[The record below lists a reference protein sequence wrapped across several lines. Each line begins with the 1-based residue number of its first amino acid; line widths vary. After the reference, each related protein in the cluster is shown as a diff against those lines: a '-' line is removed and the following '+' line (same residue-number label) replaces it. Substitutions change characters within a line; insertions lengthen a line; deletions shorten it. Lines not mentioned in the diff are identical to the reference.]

1 MTFLQ
6 NGRTNKKNRQS
17 NVWHVG
23 QYVRLSKEDGD
34 KPESD
39 SIQNQQRIISK
50 HIEYME
56 QQGEQIASVKVYSD
70 DGYAGGSLNRPAFQ
84 QMMRAVEAGEIN
96 CVIFKDLSRLGRNY
110 PELGKLMEDYFPQKG
125 VRVISVLNNLD
136 SLKSPETY
144 CSAIV
149 SFSNIVNDDYIRQ
162 LSIKIK
168 STLDMKRNS
177 GEFIGNYAPYGY
189 VKSLDDK
196 NLWLIDEEAAEV
208 VKKIFR
214 LTVEGMGPYQIAKR
228 LMEEKVE
235 KPSYY
240 QATRQRGN
248 YQTMC
253 DFETPYNWT
262 GGSVVRILERPEYMG
277 DTVNFR
283 SHKESYKDKKAV
295 KNNSDEILVFQ
306 DTHEP
311 IIDRR
316 TWYMVQELRKTVRRV
331 DTNGE
336 GSLLTGKLYCA
347 DCGGKMHYRRSTT
360 RAARDWRGIPNGGTE
375 RTSAGFNC
383 GTYNSSRKQYKQVCF
398 SHSIK
403 EDTVKQ
409 LILETIRYAL
419 KSVRMD
425 EAAFI
430 KNMRSASEVRDK
442 GEVKKLKAD
451 FSKKKKRFADL
462 DLLIKK
468 VYEDNAMGKLPDRR
482 YEMLSSDYEKEQQE
496 LEISMQEIR
505 EKLAQFEDDTDRT
518 EEFLSLV
525 RKYTDIQEL
534 TPAIVNEFVDKV
546 MVHKIEEIDGER
558 VQEIEIFLNY
568 IGKVELPVQELSEEE
583 MAAEEKKRKRRAY
596 SRAYLKEYRKK
607 HRPEIRRVIEGARE
621 ADKQKQI
628 AEAEASADGLLHTDG
643 TEQVAAMVAGENK
656 IIVES
661 SLPTKEEVKAKYGR

>member
-1 MTFLQ
+1 M
-6 NGRTNKKNRQS
+6 NNRTAGDNRITAL
-17 NVWHVG
+17 
-23 QYVRLSKEDGD
+23 YERLSRDDDLAGDSNSIVNQKKMLEDYAKNNGYT
-34 KPESD
+34 
-39 SIQNQQRIISK
+39 NTV
-50 HIEYME
+50 HFT
-56 QQGEQIASVKVYSD
+56 D
-70 DGYAGGSLNRPAFQ
+70 DGFSGGSFERPGWK
-84 QMMRAVEAGEIN
+84 QM
-96 CVIFKDLSRLGRNY
+96 LSRIENGDIGTVIVKDMSRVGR
-110 PELGKLMEDYFPQKG
+110 DYLQVGFYTEVFFREKG
-125 VRVISVLNNLD
+125 VRFIAVSNGVDSSNNTSSEFAPFLNIMNEWYLRDCSRKITAVLRA
-136 SLKSPETY
+136 KGKEGKPIT
-144 CSAIV
+144 
-149 SFSNIVNDDYIRQ
+149 SNP
-162 LSIKIK
+162 
-168 STLDMKRNS
+168 
-177 GEFIGNYAPYGY
+177 PYGY
-189 VKSLDDK
+189 VKSPDDK
-196 NLWLIDEEAAEV
+196 NLWLVDEEAAEV

-228 LMEEKVE
+228 LMAEKVE

-240 QATRQRGN
+240 QAARQRGN
-248 YQTMC
+248 FKTMC

-295 KNNSDEILVFQ
+295 KNSSEDILIFQ

-316 TWYMVQELRKTVRRV
+316 TWYLVQELRKTVRRV
-331 DTNGE
+331 DTSGE

-360 RAARDWRGIPNGGTE
+360 RAGRDWRGIPNGE
-375 RTSAGFNC
+375 VQHTSAGFNC
-383 GTYNSSRKQYKQVCF
+383 STYNSSRKKYKQVCC

-409 LILETIRYAL
+409 LILESIRYAL

-430 KNMRSASEVRDK
+430 KSMRSASEVRDK
-442 GEVKKLKAD
+442 GEVKKLKTDLA
-451 FSKKKKRFADL
+451 KKEKRFADL

-505 EKLAQFEDDTDRT
+505 EKLMQFEDDTDRT

-525 RKYTDIQEL
+525 HKYTDIQKL

-546 MVHKIEEIDGER
+546 LVHRIEETDGDR

-568 IGKVELPVQELSEEE
+568 IGRVELPAQELSGEE
-583 MAAEEKKRKRRAY
+583 MAEEEKKRKSRQYRREYMKAY
-596 SRAYLKEYRKK
+596 REK
-607 HRPEIRRVIEGARE
+607 HRPEIRRVIESANA

-628 AEAEASADGLLHTDG
+628 VEAGQSADELLYTNS
-643 TEQVAAMVAGENK
+643 TKQVAAMVAGENK
-656 IIVES
+656 IIIES
-661 SLPTKEEVKAKYGR
+661 SLPTKEEVKVKYGR

>member
-1 MTFLQ
+1 M
-6 NGRTNKKNRQS
+6 NNRTAGDNRITAL
-17 NVWHVG
+17 
-23 QYVRLSKEDGD
+23 YERLSRDDDLAGDSNSIVNQKKMLEDYAKNNGYT
-34 KPESD
+34 
-39 SIQNQQRIISK
+39 NTV
-50 HIEYME
+50 HFT
-56 QQGEQIASVKVYSD
+56 D
-70 DGYAGGSLNRPAFQ
+70 DGFSGGSFERPGWK
-84 QMMRAVEAGEIN
+84 QM
-96 CVIFKDLSRLGRNY
+96 LSRIENGDIATVIVKDMSRVGR
-110 PELGKLMEDYFPQKG
+110 DYLQVGFYTEVFFREKG
-125 VRVISVLNNLD
+125 VRFIAVSNGVDSTNNTSSEFAPFLNIMNEWYLRDCSRKITAVLRA
-136 SLKSPETY
+136 KGKEGKPIT
-144 CSAIV
+144 
-149 SFSNIVNDDYIRQ
+149 SNP
-162 LSIKIK
+162 
-168 STLDMKRNS
+168 
-177 GEFIGNYAPYGY
+177 PYGY
-189 VKSLDDK
+189 VKSPDDK
-196 NLWLIDEEAAEV
+196 NLWLVDEEAAEV

-228 LMEEKVE
+228 LMAEKVE

-240 QATRQRGN
+240 QAARQRGN
-248 YQTMC
+248 FKTMC

-295 KNNSDEILVFQ
+295 KNSSEDILIFQ

-316 TWYMVQELRKTVRRV
+316 TWYLVQELRKTVRRV
-331 DTNGE
+331 DTSGE

-360 RAARDWRGIPNGGTE
+360 RAGRDWRGIPNGE
-375 RTSAGFNC
+375 VQHTSAGFNC
-383 GTYNSSRKQYKQVCF
+383 STYNSSRKKYKQVCC

-409 LILETIRYAL
+409 LILESIRYAL
-419 KSVRMD
+419 KSVRID

-430 KNMRSASEVRDK
+430 KSMRSASEVRDK
-442 GEVKKLKAD
+442 GEVKKLKTDLA
-451 FSKKKKRFADL
+451 KKEKRFADL

-496 LEISMQEIR
+496 IEISIR
-505 EKLAQFEDDTDRT
+505 EIQEKLMQFEEDTDRT

-525 RKYTDIQEL
+525 HKYTDIQEL

-546 MVHKIEEIDGER
+546 LVHKIEETDGDR

-568 IGKVELPVQELSEEE
+568 IGRVELPTQEISEEE
-583 MAAEEKKRKRRAY
+583 MAEEEKKRKCRQYRREYMKAY
-596 SRAYLKEYRKK
+596 REK
-607 HRPEIRRVIEGARE
+607 HRPEIRRVIESANA
-621 ADKQKQI
+621 ADKQRQI
-628 AEAEASADGLLHTDG
+628 EEAGQSADELLHTDG

-661 SLPTKEEVKAKYGR
+661 SLLSKEEVKRKYGR

>member
-1 MTFLQ
+1 MLDNNIGTVTVKDMSRVGRDYLQ
-6 NGRTNKKNRQS
+6 
-17 NVWHVG
+17 VG
-23 QYVRLSKEDGD
+23 FYTEVFFRE
-34 KPESD
+34 
-39 SIQNQQRIISK
+39 
-50 HIEYME
+50 
-56 QQGEQIASVKVYSD
+56 
-70 DGYAGGSLNRPAFQ
+70 
-84 QMMRAVEAGEIN
+84 
-96 CVIFKDLSRLGRNY
+96 
-110 PELGKLMEDYFPQKG
+110 KG
-125 VRVISVLNNLD
+125 VRFIAVSNGVDSDNNTSSEFAPFLNIMNEWYLRDCSRKITAVLRA
-136 SLKSPETY
+136 KGKEGKPIT
-144 CSAIV
+144 
-149 SFSNIVNDDYIRQ
+149 SNP
-162 LSIKIK
+162 
-168 STLDMKRNS
+168 
-177 GEFIGNYAPYGY
+177 PYGY
-189 VKSLDDK
+189 VKSPDDK
-196 NLWLIDEEAAEV
+196 NLWLVDEEAAEV

-228 LMEEKVE
+228 LTEEKIE

-248 YQTMC
+248 FKTMC

-262 GGSVVRILERPEYMG
+262 GGSVVRILERPKYMG

-295 KNNSDEILVFQ
+295 KNSSEDILIFQ

-316 TWYMVQELRKTVRRV
+316 TWYLVQELRKTVRRV
-331 DTNGE
+331 DTSGE

-360 RAARDWRGIPNGGTE
+360 RAGRDWRGIPNGE
-375 RTSAGFNC
+375 VQRTSAGFNC
-383 GTYNSSRKQYKQVCF
+383 STYNSSRKKYKQVCC

-419 KSVRMD
+419 KSVHMD

-430 KNMRSASEVRDK
+430 KSMRSASEVRDK
-442 GEVKKLKAD
+442 GEVKKLKTDLA
-451 FSKKKKRFADL
+451 KKEKRFADL

-496 LEISMQEIR
+496 IEIVMEEIR
-505 EKLAQFEDDTDRT
+505 EKLTQFEDDTDRT

-525 RKYTDIQEL
+525 HKYTDIQEL

-546 MVHKIEEIDGER
+546 LVHKIEETDGDR
-558 VQEIEIFLNY
+558 MQEIEIFLNY
-568 IGKVELPVQELSEEE
+568 IGKVELPAQELSEEE
-583 MAAEEKKRKRRAY
+583 MAEEEKKRKRRQY
-596 SRAYLKEYRKK
+596 SREYQKAYRRK
-607 HRPEIRRVIEGARE
+607 HRPEIRRLIEGANAAE
-621 ADKQKQI
+621 KQKQI
-628 AEAEASADGLLHTDG
+628 EEAGQAADEILHTDG

-656 IIVES
+656 IIIES
-661 SLPTKEEVKAKYGR
+661 SLPSKEEVKRKYGR

>member
-1 MTFLQ
+1 M
-6 NGRTNKKNRQS
+6 NNRTAGDNRITAL
-17 NVWHVG
+17 
-23 QYVRLSKEDGD
+23 YERLSRDDDLAGDSNSIVNQKKMLEDYAKNNGYT
-34 KPESD
+34 
-39 SIQNQQRIISK
+39 NTV
-50 HIEYME
+50 HFT
-56 QQGEQIASVKVYSD
+56 D
-70 DGYAGGSLNRPAFQ
+70 DGFSGGSFERPGWK
-84 QMMRAVEAGEIN
+84 QM
-96 CVIFKDLSRLGRNY
+96 LSRIENGDIGTVIVKDMSRVGR
-110 PELGKLMEDYFPQKG
+110 DYLQVGFYTEVFFREKG
-125 VRVISVLNNLD
+125 VRFIAVSNGVDSDNNTSSEFAPFLNIMNEWYLRDCSRKITAVLRA
-136 SLKSPETY
+136 KGKEGKPIT
-144 CSAIV
+144 
-149 SFSNIVNDDYIRQ
+149 SNP
-162 LSIKIK
+162 
-168 STLDMKRNS
+168 
-177 GEFIGNYAPYGY
+177 PYGF
-189 VKSLDDK
+189 VKDTEDK
-196 NLWLIDEEAAEV
+196 NHWLVDEEAAEV
-208 VKKIFR
+208 VRKIFR

-295 KNNSDEILVFQ
+295 KNSSEDILIFQ

-316 TWYMVQELRKTVRRV
+316 TWYLVQELRKTVRRV
-331 DTNGE
+331 DTSGE

-383 GTYNSSRKQYKQVCF
+383 STYNSSRKQYKQVCF

-442 GEVKKLKAD
+442 SEVKKLKAD
-451 FSKKKKRFADL
+451 FSKKEKRFADL

-621 ADKQKQI
+621 ADKQKQM

>member
-1 MTFLQ
+1 M
-6 NGRTNKKNRQS
+6 NNRTAGDNRITAL
-17 NVWHVG
+17 
-23 QYVRLSKEDGD
+23 YERLSRDDDLAGDSNSIVNQKKMLEDYAKNNGYT
-34 KPESD
+34 
-39 SIQNQQRIISK
+39 NTV
-50 HIEYME
+50 HFT
-56 QQGEQIASVKVYSD
+56 D
-70 DGYAGGSLNRPAFQ
+70 DGFSGGSFERPGWK
-84 QMMRAVEAGEIN
+84 QM
-96 CVIFKDLSRLGRNY
+96 LSRIENGDIGTVIVKDMSRVGR
-110 PELGKLMEDYFPQKG
+110 DYLQVGFYTEVFFREKG
-125 VRVISVLNNLD
+125 VRFIAVSNGVDSTNNTSSEFAPFLNIMNEWYLRDCSRKITAVLRA
-136 SLKSPETY
+136 KGKEGKPIT
-144 CSAIV
+144 
-149 SFSNIVNDDYIRQ
+149 SNP
-162 LSIKIK
+162 
-168 STLDMKRNS
+168 
-177 GEFIGNYAPYGY
+177 PYGY
-189 VKSLDDK
+189 VKSPDDK
-196 NLWLIDEEAAEV
+196 NLWLADEEAAEV

-228 LMEEKVE
+228 LMAEKVE

-248 YQTMC
+248 FKTMC

-295 KNNSDEILVFQ
+295 KNSSEDILIFQ

-316 TWYMVQELRKTVRRV
+316 TWYLVQELRKTVRRV
-331 DTNGE
+331 DTSGE

-360 RAARDWRGIPNGGTE
+360 RAGRDWRGIPNGE
-375 RTSAGFNC
+375 VQHTSAGLNC
-383 GTYNSSRKQYKQVCF
+383 STYNSSRKKYKQVCC

-419 KSVRMD
+419 KSVHMD

-430 KNMRSASEVRDK
+430 KSMRSASEVRDK
-442 GEVKKLKAD
+442 GEVKKLKTDLA
-451 FSKKKKRFADL
+451 KKEKRFADL

-468 VYEDNAMGKLPDRR
+468 VYEDNAMGKLPYRR

-496 LEISMQEIR
+496 IEIVMEEIR
-505 EKLAQFEDDTDRT
+505 EKLTQFEDDTDRT

-525 RKYTDIQEL
+525 HKYTDIQEL

-546 MVHKIEEIDGER
+546 LVHKIEETDGDR
-558 VQEIEIFLNY
+558 MQEIEIFLNY
-568 IGKVELPVQELSEEE
+568 IGKVELPAQELSEEE
-583 MAAEEKKRKRRAY
+583 MAEEEKKRKRRQY
-596 SRAYLKEYRKK
+596 SREYQKAYRRK
-607 HRPEIRRVIEGARE
+607 HRPEIRRLIEGANA
-621 ADKQKQI
+621 ADKQRQI
-628 AEAEASADGLLHTDG
+628 EEAGQSADELLHTDG

-656 IIVES
+656 IIIES
-661 SLPTKEEVKAKYGR
+661 SLPSKEEVKAKYGR

>member
-1 MTFLQ
+1 M
-6 NGRTNKKNRQS
+6 NNRTAGDNRITAL
-17 NVWHVG
+17 
-23 QYVRLSKEDGD
+23 YERLSRDDDLAGDSNSIVNQKKMLEDYAKNNGYT
-34 KPESD
+34 
-39 SIQNQQRIISK
+39 NTV
-50 HIEYME
+50 HFT
-56 QQGEQIASVKVYSD
+56 D
-70 DGYAGGSLNRPAFQ
+70 DGFSGGSFERPGWK
-84 QMMRAVEAGEIN
+84 QM
-96 CVIFKDLSRLGRNY
+96 LSRIENGDIGTVIVKDMSRVGR
-110 PELGKLMEDYFPQKG
+110 DYLQVGFYTEVFFREKG
-125 VRVISVLNNLD
+125 VRFIAVSNGVDSSNNTSSEFAPFLNIMNEWYLRDCSRKITAVLRA
-136 SLKSPETY
+136 KGKEGKPIT
-144 CSAIV
+144 
-149 SFSNIVNDDYIRQ
+149 SNP
-162 LSIKIK
+162 
-168 STLDMKRNS
+168 
-177 GEFIGNYAPYGY
+177 PYGF
-189 VKSLDDK
+189 VKDTEDK
-196 NLWLIDEEAAEV
+196 NHWLVDEEAAEV
-208 VKKIFR
+208 VRKIFR

-235 KPSYY
+235 KPSFY

-311 IIDRR
+311 IVDRR

-451 FSKKKKRFADL
+451 FSKKEKRFADL

-482 YEMLSSDYEKEQQE
+482 YEMLSSGYEKEQQE

-607 HRPEIRRVIEGARE
+607 HRPEIRCVIEGARE
-621 ADKQKQI
+621 ADKQKQM
-628 AEAEASADGLLHTDG
+628 AEAEASVDGLLHTDG